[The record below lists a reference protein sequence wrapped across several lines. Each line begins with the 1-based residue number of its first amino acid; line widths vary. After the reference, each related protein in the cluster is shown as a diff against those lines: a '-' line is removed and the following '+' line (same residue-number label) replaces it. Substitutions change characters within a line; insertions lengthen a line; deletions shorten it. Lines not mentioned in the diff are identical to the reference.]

1 MNDTTAGGPL
11 KGIRV
16 LELGT
21 MVAGPVA
28 ATLLADFGADVIKIE
43 PPGAGDPIRSSGPF
57 VGKESLYWQVEGRSK
72 RSVTCNLR
80 LPDGQQLLRDLAAHA
95 DILIENFRPGTMAGW
110 GIGYDAL
117 QAINPNL
124 IMVSIS
130 GFGQTGPYAT
140 RPAYDRI
147 ALAFAGLLH
156 MTGFPDRPPLRP
168 GTAIADYQSALFGAF
183 AAILAL
189 YQRDYR
195 GGGGQHVDVAL
206 YESVFRFTDTMI
218 TAYDQLGN
226 MRERSGNSH
235 YAASPGDHYPTS
247 DGRFIALTIAA
258 DNVFKRLAIAI
269 GRPELGDDPKFAVHR
284 IRVQHYD
291 EINGIVADW
300 IAAHSVADVTAA
312 LEAHAVPHSLIFTP
326 KDIASDPHYAAR
338 GSIASVEHPTLGT
351 IKMPGVFP
359 RFSKITPDPI
369 RLAPELGAH
378 ADEVLRDLL
387 GYPQSKIDALRSG
400 GTI

>member
-1 MNDTTAGGPL
+1 MTESKAGVPL

-43 PPGAGDPIRSSGPF
+43 PPGAGDPIRRSGPF
-57 VGKESLYWQVEGRSK
+57 VGAESLYWQVEGRSK
-72 RSVTCNLR
+72 RSVTCDLR
-80 LPDGQQLLRDLAAHA
+80 KPEGQQLLRDLAAHA
-95 DILIENFRPGTMAGW
+95 DILIENFRPGTMARW
-110 GIGYDAL
+110 GLAYDML
-117 QAINPNL
+117 QKINPRL

-189 YQRDYR
+189 YQRDF
-195 GGGGQHVDVAL
+195 GGTGGQHVDVAL
-206 YESVFRFTDTMI
+206 YESVFRFTDTLI
-218 TAYDQLGN
+218 TAYDKLGS
-226 MRERSGNSH
+226 MRERSGNAH

-247 DGRFIALTIAA
+247 DGRFIALTVAA
-258 DNVFKRLAIAI
+258 DNVFKRLAEAI

-284 IRVQHYD
+284 IRVKHYG
-291 EINGIVADW
+291 EINGIVAEW
-300 IAAHSVADVTAA
+300 IRDHSVADVTAA
-312 LEAHAVPHSLIFTP
+312 LEKHGVPHSLIFTP
-326 KDIASDPHYAAR
+326 KDIAADPHYAAR
-338 GSIASVEHPTLGT
+338 GSIATVEHPTLGP

-359 RFSKITPDPI
+359 RFSNFTPDPI
-369 RLAPELGAH
+369 RAAPGLGEH
-378 ADEVLRDLL
+378 ANEVLTDVL
-387 GYPQSKIDALRSG
+387 GYSQEKIDELRKSE
-400 GTI
+400 TI